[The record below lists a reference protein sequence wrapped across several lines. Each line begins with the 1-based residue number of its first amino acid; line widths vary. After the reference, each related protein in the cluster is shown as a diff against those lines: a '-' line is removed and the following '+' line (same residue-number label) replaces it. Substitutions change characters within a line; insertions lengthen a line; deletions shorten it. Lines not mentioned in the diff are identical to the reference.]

1 MKITEAMLAAY
12 VDGELAA
19 PEQAEV
25 EAAVALDPQVAARL
39 KRHQALKGQ
48 LAGVFAATLDEA
60 APDALVAMISGSAKT
75 GSKATAADNVVSLAK
90 ARTER
95 AQPTPKPPRAWVAWA
110 ALAAGFVLVVVMVQA
125 KMAPAGGPGGGQ
137 ANGPMIA
144 FDQDGMTAKGA
155 LAHALDKQLTA
166 DQAKADPAVKILV
179 SFRATDGRYC
189 RSFQIER
196 GPDLAGVACRDTA
209 GWRVN
214 TAVTSPPPSSA
225 STQYRTAGSTTPTAV
240 LDSVSALIAGQAL
253 DASGESAAVSKGW
266 LP

>member
-1 MKITEAMLAAY
+1 MKITEAMLAGY

-19 PEQAEV
+19 PERAEV

-48 LAGVFAATLDEA
+48 LAGAFADTLDEA
-60 APDALVAMISGSAKT
+60 APDGLVAMIAGSAKM
-75 GSKATAADNVVSLAK
+75 GAKAPVADNVVSLAK

-95 AQPTPKPPRAWVAWA
+95 AQPEPKPQRAWVAWA
-110 ALAAGFVLVVVMVQA
+110 ALAAGFALVVVMVQA
-125 KMAPAGGPGGGQ
+125 KMAPGGG
-137 ANGPMIA
+137 AVSGSGSGPMIA
-144 FDQDGMTAKGA
+144 FGQDGMTAKGA

-166 DQAKADPAVKILV
+166 DQGKADPAVKILV

-196 GPDLAGVACRDTA
+196 GPDLAGVACRDVG

-214 TAVTSPPPSSA
+214 TAVTSAPAAWA